1 LIDRPDNVVCRIHH
15 NGVFIFDPLRYNL
28 GRVIE
33 LQTCTTDR
41 VMFSHLLDML
51 DTKLKDNIWA
61 LFFCILELD
70 LKTGGLKII
79 KNDADVHALY
89 DLAEKHVIV
98 ELLKKMV
105 EGYVFACFGKD
116 MYMLAYSQYMKSVDG
131 INFWLDYTNLSRI
144 LDHKP
149 KKMPDEFEMGSSN
162 SKVMFNDGRVIHL
175 GKFNLNQKKRGI
187 SCSTGHLKMRRE
199 KTKAGRVV
207 LAHRLGRMRDWLGMD
222 ATRSDIIEDSE
233 PLHALFLP

>member
-15 NGVFIFDPLRYNL
+15 NGVFIFDPPR
-28 GRVIE
+28 
-33 LQTCTTDR
+33 
-41 VMFSHLLDML
+41 
-51 DTKLKDNIWA
+51 
-61 LFFCILELD
+61 
-70 LKTGGLKII
+70 
-79 KNDADVHALY
+79 
-89 DLAEKHVIV
+89 
-98 ELLKKMV
+98 LKKMV

-116 MYMLAYSQYMKSVDG
+116 MYMLAYSQYMKSIDG

-149 KKMPDEFEMGSSN
+149 KKMPGKKKAGRPKKIPYIENLDKDNDVPRFVNNDIDEYEMGSLN

-175 GKFNLNQKKRGI
+175 GKFNLNQKRRGS

-199 KTKAGRVV
+199 KTKAGRLV

-222 ATRSDIIEDSE
+222 ATRSDIIEDSK